1 MANCGYVSFLWGIAH
16 AENRVSPGSFGGKN
30 ALLPLSFTSLMSYV
44 EVILQAQFQSLF
56 AGFRV
61 NASFFWKNCSKN
73 HSQLGVAAPHWW
85 GTNGCGV
92 SWCPA
97 PFHESK
103 PRAVGAGQLE
113 HARMMDG
120 SKNSTPKWNTN
131 KKTNDNWSNH
141 QILSDSI
148 WILEDPAALPSG
160 LWSCCWAKKTST
172 HRRNLSGR
180 GGKKDLGIVRDVLN
194 CKWCKANFA
203 WIYPVRR
210 GTCDSA
216 VPVQCQCS
224 VSTCPFVCTVCSRP
238 SSQKTNHAAGKKWIS
253 TWAFLNNIML
263 HLEYPSV
270 L

>member
-1 MANCGYVSFLWGIAH
+1 MTNCGYVSFFVGHAH

-30 ALLPLSFTSLMSYV
+30 TLPPLSFTSLMSYV

-56 AGFRV
+56 AGLHV
-61 NASFFWKNCSKN
+61 NASFFWKSCGKN

-120 SKNSTPKWNTN
+120 SKNNTPKWNTN
-131 KKTNDNWSNH
+131 KKPTTTDPIIKSFRIRFEFWRIPPHCPVGCGPVAELRKH
-141 QILSDSI
+141 QHTAGTCPVAG
-148 WILEDPAALPSG
+148 E
-160 LWSCCWAKKTST
+160 
-172 HRRNLSGR
+172 
-180 GGKKDLGIVRDVLN
+180 KKDLGIFMDVLN

-210 GTCDSA
+210 GTCDCA

-224 VSTCPFVCTVCSRP
+224 VSTCPFPCSVCSRP
-238 SSQKTNHAAGKKWIS
+238 SSRKTNHAAGKKWS
-253 TWAFLNNIML
+253 CTWTFLNNIML